1 MKRFAFVYLMQDEPK
16 HVAEIAPK
24 HVDYWRSLSLPDY
37 SGGPFDDRS
46 GGLITFSAEDHEE
59 ASGYVREDP
68 FMSEDLL
75 DRCWLKEWIIE

>member
-1 MKRFAFVYLMQDEPK
+1 MKRFAFVYLMQDEAK

-24 HVDYWRSLSLPDY
+24 HVEYCRILSLPDY

-46 GGLITFSAEDHEE
+46 GGLITFSAEDHEA

-75 DRCWLKEWIIE
+75 DRCWLKEWVIE